1 MRNSSIQKTRKFR
14 HSLKINSMEKSTSQ
28 KMYVGIL
35 VLAGTVILITT
46 LYFVGMRQHL
56 FSKNIE
62 LSAVFTD
69 VSGLQ
74 PGNNVRYSGVNVGTV
89 KKIEMKG
96 EGKIWVEMSIE
107 EKSARFIKKDA
118 VASIASDGLVGSMV
132 VNIVPGADKSA
143 KMVVSGDQ
151 IQIRTK
157 VSVDEI
163 LETFS
168 KTNESAAL
176 ITSDLAKITHQVVGG
191 KGALGA
197 LVSDPSLESDLRRS
211 IAALKRTSEGTN
223 LAIARVN
230 TVISKINYDQSAAA
244 VLLSDPKSRKQ
255 IQDVFAN
262 LEKSSEDINKVT
274 KSLDSYVT
282 EIKTGKGSL
291 NYIAKDETLVRN
303 LDSTVVNVK
312 EATEKLNQNM
322 EALKHNFLF
331 RGYFKK
337 LEKQKAKDLQKEK
350 VKQ

>member
-1 MRNSSIQKTRKFR
+1 MN
-14 HSLKINSMEKSTSQ
+14 
-28 KMYVGIL
+28 VGIF
-35 VLAGTVILITT
+35 VVVGTILLITA
-46 LYFVGMRQHL
+46 LYLVGTRQHL
-56 FSKNIE
+56 FSKNIQ

-74 PGNNVRYSGVNVGTV
+74 LGNNVRYSGVNVGTV
-89 KKIEMKG
+89 KKIEMKA
-96 EGKIWVEMSIE
+96 EGKILVEMSID
-107 EKSARFIKKDA
+107 EKSSRFIKKDA

-132 VNIVPGADKSA
+132 VNIVPGQNKAA
-143 KMVVSGDQ
+143 KAVVSGDQ
-151 IQIRTK
+151 IEIKTK

-197 LVSDPSLESDLRRS
+197 ILSDPSLESDLRRS

-223 LAIARVN
+223 LAMAQVN
-230 TVISKINYDQSAAA
+230 AIISKINYDQSAAA

-274 KSLDSYVT
+274 KSLNAYVT

-291 NYIAKDETLVRN
+291 NYIAKDEGLVKN
-303 LDSTVVNVK
+303 IDSTVVNVK
-312 EATEKLNQNM
+312 EATDKLNQNM

-331 RGYFKK
+331 RGYFRK
-337 LEKQKAKDLQKEK
+337 LEKKKEK
-350 VKQ
+350 EKQEALKKDEVKL